1 MNNYTK
7 FTIILVCSIVICSK
21 FSHGKEANLLDWI
34 ESVTGL
40 SLLQKDNDQITITI
54 DSAEIYEKCLSLK
67 NKQRVDYS
75 FKANQPI
82 SFNIHYHSGEQ
93 IKYPVS
99 ERVIASFSTMFN
111 PKLTQTYCFMWENNS
126 NISANLDFEFHIRM
140 DLKAQDNRIP
150 VYFRIDKDKRN
161 ISIVDQSGTNLGEV
175 KVGDL
180 IHNFSFDPKHKYLV
194 VLTSNDAKAV
204 QIYALATLRLKKIIV
219 IDQAP
224 RFLAFSK
231 EGKFLALANEH
242 SDVINFIDMKHFN
255 PVGSLSIP
263 FKPIAL
269 SASDVENQL
278 LIRTE
283 KEILNVQFN
292 PIKLLKRREKIPIKF
307 GDETLL
313 IDPTEWCFTHGIPHP
328 LYSPPL
334 EFMNKKGLLVTLP
347 LANKQLNLRDR

>member
-7 FTIILVCSIVICSK
+7 FTITLICSIVICSK
-21 FSHGKEANLLDWI
+21 FSHGQEAHLLHWI

-40 SLLQKDNDQITITI
+40 SLFQKDNDQITITI
-54 DSAEIYEKCLSLK
+54 DPTEIYEKCFSLN
-67 NKQRVDYS
+67 NKQLVDYS
-75 FKANQPI
+75 FKANQAI
-82 SFNIHYHSGEQ
+82 SFNIHYHLGEQ

-99 ERVIASFSTMFN
+99 ERVIASVSSVFN
-111 PKLTQTYCFMWENNS
+111 PKSTRFYCFMWENNS
-126 NISANLDFEFHIRM
+126 KVSTNLDFEYHIRM
-140 DLKAQDNRIP
+140 DLRAQDNRIP
-150 VYFRIDKDKRN
+150 VYFRLDKGKRN
-161 ISIVDQSGTNLGEV
+161 ISIVDQSGKNLGEV

-180 IHNFSFDPKHKYLV
+180 IHNFAFDPKHKYLV
-194 VLTSNDAKAV
+194 ILTSNAARAV

-219 IDQAP
+219 AEQAP

-231 EGKFLALANEH
+231 EGEFFALANEH
-242 SDVINFIDMKHFN
+242 SDVIDFIDMKHFN
-255 PVGSLSIP
+255 PVGSLAIP

-269 SASDVENQL
+269 SSSDVENQL

-292 PIKLLKRREKIPIKF
+292 PIKLLKRREKIPVKF

-313 IDPTEWCFTHGIPHP
+313 IDPTEWCFAHGIPHP

-334 EFMNKKGLLVTLP
+334 EFMNEKGLLVTLP
-347 LANKQLNLRDR
+347 LANEQSDLRE